1 MSANKKSTPSDT
13 SLSFTHW
20 YHCPLRVKVKAL
32 QLHILISFLLHAACH
47 VYLMFP
53 FLLPCA
59 GCMVSKGP
67 QNKSEAFPCAPMAC
81 LSFQME
87 IEGHVY
93 PWGVSGDQGASVAPA
108 APGASVFPLRG
119 SWTVTHTK
127 HRVHH
132 KSLCPAVSCL
142 VHTVIGKALK
152 ALRASL
158 VSSRLCVSGVCVLGL
173 AVFEK
178 IRQ

>member
-1 MSANKKSTPSDT
+1 MLVKKLSCFWHHLIIST
-13 SLSFTHW
+13 
-20 YHCPLRVKVKAL
+20 
-32 QLHILISFLLHAACH
+32 LISLPSQGQSKATAAAHLNLISAPSCLSCLLD
-47 VYLMFP
+47 VS

-67 QNKSEAFPCAPMAC
+67 QNKSEAFLCAPMAC

-132 KSLCPAVSCL
+132 KCLCPAAGCL
-142 VHTVIGKALK
+142 VHAVVGKAP
-152 ALRASL
+152 
-158 VSSRLCVSGVCVLGL
+158 
-173 AVFEK
+173 
-178 IRQ
+178 

>member
-1 MSANKKSTPSDT
+1 MGAAKGRTDTTWASKKKISSDT
-13 SLSFTHW
+13 TLSFPHW
-20 YHCPLRVKVKAL
+20 FHCPLRAKLKPL
-32 QLHILISFLLHAACH
+32 QLHILISFLLHPACH

-67 QNKSEAFPCAPMAC
+67 QNKSEASPCAPMAC

-93 PWGVSGDQGASVAPA
+93 PWGVSRDQGPQRH
-108 APGASVFPLRG
+108 PPPTTLGASVFPLRG

-132 KSLCPAVSCL
+132 KCLCPAVGCL
-142 VHTVIGKALK
+142 VHAVVGKAL
-152 ALRASL
+152 
-158 VSSRLCVSGVCVLGL
+158 
-173 AVFEK
+173 
-178 IRQ
+178 